1 MTLISE
7 LIHSVKELEKEA
19 EEIEEKVTNWLSY
32 HFTFAYTNDLN
43 LEMIWL
49 EKPFREEQRKCIQL
63 YQIWYSKA
71 EALIKEYLY
80 DRKDEFTREY
90 DEILCLLQLR
100 KNWAKVDVHYIIKEF
115 TDRFDTQK
123 NLIFSL
129 PKVFEIQNLKL
140 RKTISADLVES
151 ELEEA
156 ELLLKHDFI
165 HAAGAVAGVALER
178 YLKTLCEISTP
189 PVPYDKND
197 TIHPLAQNLHKKGYL
212 SETERKKIDWLGG
225 IRNKCVHVKDEKLTK
240 KEVKDLIRD
249 TKEFLGA
256 NKKRTTKK
264 EDKNENNTRHL
275 VTSLGDT
282 DCSRTGL

>member
-1 MTLISE
+1 MAQLSE

-19 EEIEEKVTNWLSY
+19 EEIEKKVSTLLVPAFEYSY
-32 HFTFAYTNDLN
+32 VNELGT
-43 LEMIWL
+43 EMIWL
-49 EKPFREEQRKCIQL
+49 EKPFREEQRKYIQL

-100 KNWAKVDVHYIIKEF
+100 KNWDKVDVHSIIKAF

-123 NLIFSL
+123 NLLSSL

-156 ELLLKHDFI
+156 ELLLEHDFLR
-165 HAAGAVAGVALER
+165 AAGAVAGVALER

-189 PVPYDKND
+189 LVEYNNNKD
-197 TIHPLAQNLHKKGYL
+197 TINPLAFKLRNAGHL
-212 SETERKKIDWLGG
+212 SETERKKIEYLGD
-225 IRNKCVHVKDEKLTK
+225 IRNKCNHSKEEEPTK
-240 KEVKDLIRD
+240 EEVKELIRK
-249 TKEFLGA
+249 TKGFQA
-256 NKKRTTKK
+256 QIKR
-264 EDKNENNTRHL
+264 ERLN
-275 VTSLGDT
+275 G
-282 DCSRTGL
+282 GF